1 MNKPLVSNQNTLFI
15 YDLPKTHGTTSTALC
30 LVIKNILGYDLEYQP
45 QIRRDPNRVFYTAL
59 IRIDNPEMF
68 QKTQKALRYFQFEG
82 HQIRSLPYLFELTGQ
97 NLPKIADHNVFIKK
111 IPKEIDSKKLEDTFA
126 KYGEIISCK
135 VGINEDYKSLEYG
148 FVCFK
153 EPQDALKA
161 LEDAKDHT
169 SMSLQKYNPKSKA
182 DMRKVFNTIFVKDVP
197 SEFDTKEGVEKLFG
211 VYGTIACVFPK
222 ISQIEIV
229 NLDGSKTK
237 EQRNVYFVCFHNGD
251 KADLEYGP
259 RCAAKAVEEM
269 NKKMFDGYEKPIY
282 VAQGMN
288 KKQRESKLKHETI
301 QYKMS
306 KKRCNLYVKNFP
318 DHLTEQDLKN
328 EF

>member
-1 MNKPLVSNQNTLFI
+1 
-15 YDLPKTHGTTSTALC
+15 
-30 LVIKNILGYDLEYQP
+30 
-45 QIRRDPNRVFYTAL
+45 
-59 IRIDNPEMF
+59 MF
-68 QKTQKALRYFQFEG
+68 QKAQKVLRYFQFEG
-82 HQIRSLPYLFELTGQ
+82 HLIRSLPYLFELTGQ

-111 IPKEIDSKKLEDTFA
+111 IPKDYDSKKLEEFFA

-135 VGINEDYKSLEYG
+135 VGIDEGYKSLEYG

-153 EPQDALKA
+153 QSEDALKA
-161 LEDAKDHT
+161 LQDTENST
-169 SMSLQKYNPKSKA
+169 TMTLQKYNPKSKA

-197 SEFDTKEGVEKLFG
+197 SQFDSKEGVLELFE

-222 ISQIEIV
+222 TSEIKLESV
-229 NLDGSKTK
+229 PGQPPITEK
-237 EQRNVYFVCFHNGD
+237 RNVYFVCYHNGD
-251 KADLEYGP
+251 QADLEYGP

-269 NKKMFDGYEKPIY
+269 NKKVFPGCEKPIY

-318 DHLTEQDLKN
+318 DRLSEQDLMS
-328 EF
+328 EFSKFGDIESCKI

>member
-1 MNKPLVSNQNTLFI
+1 MNKPFASSNQNTLFI
-15 YDLPKTHGTTSTALC
+15 YDLPKSFGTTSTSLC
-30 LVIKNILGYDLEYQP
+30 LAIKHHLGYDLEYQP

-68 QKTQKALRYFQFEG
+68 QKAQKLLRYFQFEG
-82 HQIRSLPYLFELTGQ
+82 HLIRSLPYLFELTGQ

-111 IPKEIDSKKLEDTFA
+111 IPKDIDSKKLEEIFG
-126 KYGEIISCK
+126 KYGEILSCK
-135 VGINEDYKSLEYG
+135 VGIDEEYKSLEYG

-153 EPQDALKA
+153 QPEDALKA
-161 LEDAKDHT
+161 LADAKDQT
-169 SMSLQKYNPKSKA
+169 TMSLQKYNPKSKA

-197 SEFDTKEGVEKLFG
+197 SEFDSKEGVEKLFG

-222 ISQIEIV
+222 ISEI
-229 NLDGSKTK
+229 KK
-237 EQRNVYFVCFHNGD
+237 EVGEPDKRNVYFVCYHNGD
-251 KADLEYGP
+251 QADLEYGP

-269 NKKMFDGYEKPIY
+269 NKKMFPGCDKPIY

-318 DHLTEQDLKN
+318 DHLSE
-328 EF
+328 